1 MARMPGIS
9 DREGSWLTKFVFR
22 GIRRRVGHV
31 SDTWRIAAR
40 SPGLLFGWVLHEL
53 LYERARGIDRR
64 LRTLA
69 QLKVAVLVGCPG

>member
-1 MARMPGIS
+1 MRGVS
-9 DREGSWLTKFVFR
+9 TREAGWVTRLIFR

-31 SDTWRIAAR
+31 AETWPIAAHA
-40 SPGLLFGWVLHEL
+40 PGLLLGWALHEL
-53 LYERARGIDRR
+53 SFERSRAVDRR